1 MSDYSES
8 QPEFG
13 RDEMFRLLVENVRDY
28 AIFLLDP
35 QGHVVTWNAGAEH
48 IKGYA
53 KSEIIGRHFSVF
65 YPPEATARQWPDHEL
80 RVAREQGRFEDEG
93 WRVRKDGTVFWANVV
108 ITPIYDD
115 RHRLCAF
122 AKITRDLTV
131 RRKVDEL
138 QRSERQ
144 MNEFLA
150 MLAHELRNPLSPI
163 QSALDVAERKPDDP
177 ATTAWAHEII
187 QRQTQH
193 LSRLVDDL
201 VDVSRITRGKVSVR
215 AEPVEL
221 KATIALVLESL
232 RTTISERAHTV
243 EVTAPDMPLFVN
255 ADPLRLA
262 QVLSNIITNAIK
274 YTPDGGRIS
283 IKVTAEDNFVS
294 ITVVD
299 NGIGMAADL
308 VPRVFDLFVQGER
321 GLDRRE
327 GGLGVG
333 LTIAK
338 RLIEMQGGTLSAGS
352 AGIGLGSRFTLG
364 FPLLQPARVPEEVPA
379 PIAATGAVQRRRV
392 LIVDDNEDAA
402 EALAALV
409 EILGHDA
416 TIVHDGREAVGAAAA
431 QRPDLMLLDI
441 GLPGMD
447 GYEVARRLRGDP
459 ALKNVRLIACT
470 GYGREEDVRKMGEA
484 GFDRHLLKPVSAAQ
498 LEQVLGD

>member
-1 MSDYSES
+1 MSNDSQS

-48 IKGYA
+48 IKGYT

-65 YPPEATARQWPDHEL
+65 YPPEANARQWPDHEL

-93 WRVRKDGTVFWANVV
+93 WRIRKDGTVFWANVV
-108 ITPIYDD
+108 ITPIYDG

-131 RRKVDEL
+131 RRKVNEL
-138 QRSERQ
+138 QRSERR

-243 EVTAPDMPLFVN
+243 EVTAPEHAAVRQRRSAAACPGPLQHHHQRDQIH
-255 ADPLRLA
+255 AGRRSHLDQDDRRGQLRLHH
-262 QVLSNIITNAIK
+262 
-274 YTPDGGRIS
+274 GGR
-283 IKVTAEDNFVS
+283 
-294 ITVVD
+294 
-299 NGIGMAADL
+299 
-308 VPRVFDLFVQGER
+308 
-321 GLDRRE
+321 
-327 GGLGVG
+327 
-333 LTIAK
+333 
-338 RLIEMQGGTLSAGS
+338 
-352 AGIGLGSRFTLG
+352 
-364 FPLLQPARVPEEVPA
+364 
-379 PIAATGAVQRRRV
+379 
-392 LIVDDNEDAA
+392 
-402 EALAALV
+402 
-409 EILGHDA
+409 
-416 TIVHDGREAVGAAAA
+416 
-431 QRPDLMLLDI
+431 
-441 GLPGMD
+441 
-447 GYEVARRLRGDP
+447 
-459 ALKNVRLIACT
+459 
-470 GYGREEDVRKMGEA
+470 
-484 GFDRHLLKPVSAAQ
+484 
-498 LEQVLGD
+498 